1 MKNCWGVIGDCW
13 GEVVFYSKDLY
24 INWYFKNLGIMD
36 KF

>member
-1 MKNCWGVIGDCW
+1 MKNCWGVIG